1 MSKIVFFSGGLTSFA
16 VAHSIKDDKPL
27 LYFTDTKWEDED
39 LYRFIYEASDK
50 LKLPLLIHSMGIDPV
65 ELMIKQRIIFN
76 SRIGNCS
83 AILKMKVAS
92 DFLKKGKKP
101 QIEEWYNKQYLPTY
115 FDFDKVNELYFGI
128 GFDEFHRV
136 GAIKKNWQPYD
147 VKFPLVES
155 IFNYDELLAQYGIK
169 KPRMY
174 LKGFTHNNCKGR
186 CVKAGKGHYK
196 LLYNED
202 KETFNEI
209 NQIEHY
215 LSIYVG
221 AYHYLK
227 NEVGA
232 EYILQKNEDEIYKWY
247 RSGYK
252 HKPNLSFS
260 FGQNFNSIIK
270 SGQIKTIKQTMDKKQ
285 QFDLFGNT
293 SRNGDEIGG
302 CGCFVDYDENNL
314 EIQWNYGKEDE

>member
-1 MSKIVFFSGGLTSFA
+1 MSKIVFFSGGLASFA

-101 QIEEWYNKQYLPTY
+101 QVEEWYNKQYLPAD

-155 IFNYDELLAQYGIK
+155 IFNYDELLAQYDIK

-186 CVKAGKGHYK
+186 CVKAGKGHFRLLYKEDRKTFDEINHIEQTLGEYVATWHFNKNDETKLEDLKNNTEEMYKWHNSKYQYQPK
-196 LLYNED
+196 LLHLAPRDVKRPSIMKNSYID
-202 KETFNEI
+202 DIRKEQENNVQI
-209 NQIEHY
+209 NFLEE
-215 LSIYVG
+215 L
-221 AYHYLK
+221 
-227 NEVGA
+227 
-232 EYILQKNEDEIYKWY
+232 
-247 RSGYK
+247 
-252 HKPNLSFS
+252 
-260 FGQNFNSIIK
+260 
-270 SGQIKTIKQTMDKKQ
+270 
-285 QFDLFGNT
+285 
-293 SRNGDEIGG
+293 GG